1 MPLTNLYQ
9 NFKHWTLNISF
20 TLSNFS
26 SLNKGSVCA
35 LYLLSVRIRRARFC
49 SLNILSHSKPQHD
62 IPNCKCERTR
72 ESYISFIAENGR
84 YRFNL
89 FITPSVR
96 DILLAILA
104 ECERQLRNSLIV
116 NPRKLNS
123 FTFSMIVLF
132 IMSCGISFSA
142 NVRW

>member
-1 MPLTNLYQ
+1 MCIIFTICQ
-9 NFKHWTLNISF
+9 NTKSALLQFKYSITFKTPAWYSKLQ
-20 TLSNFS
+20 
-26 SLNKGSVCA
+26 
-35 LYLLSVRIRRARFC
+35 VRK
-49 SLNILSHSKPQHD
+49 N
-62 IPNCKCERTR
+62 T

-132 IMSCGISFSA
+132 IMSCGIILC
-142 NVRW
+142 